1 MLITDPAR
9 RDRLDIV
16 MVANLMTKYNVF
28 SNLQEDLDQP
38 IVINLCYYLGPAT
51 WAMAAGKPD
60 IMILLLNKLMED
72 GNILYKVGNLIYF
85 SFI

>member
-28 SNLQEDLDQP
+28 SNLQEDLD
-38 IVINLCYYLGPAT
+38 
-51 WAMAAGKPD
+51 
-60 IMILLLNKLMED
+60 
-72 GNILYKVGNLIYF
+72 
-85 SFI
+85 